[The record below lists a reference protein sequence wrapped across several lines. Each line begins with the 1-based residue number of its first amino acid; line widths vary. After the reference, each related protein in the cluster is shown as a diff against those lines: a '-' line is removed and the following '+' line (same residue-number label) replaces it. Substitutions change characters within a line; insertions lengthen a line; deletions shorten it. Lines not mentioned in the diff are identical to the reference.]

1 MAIELHLATGAA
13 ATIALGGAFFGRH
26 LIASRLRA
34 ARDEHGNRPALWN
47 RFYEVDWGDTTTNN
61 YGYAPAEEDHPQ
73 RFQREM
79 YRQLLHR
86 LDALRGPSE
95 QFKLLEVS
103 CGRAGGLEAFLEAGG
118 ERFDATGLDVAQSA
132 IDWCRAHY
140 SRPALRFVQGSAL
153 ELPFEDDSF
162 DVILNVEASND
173 YGDRPRFLA
182 EVARV
187 LKDDGVFLYA
197 DTCWEAKLAQR
208 EAEFRAAGFSARF
221 DDITANVAEAC
232 RRDSPRRR
240 DVIGRHA
247 PLLVRIALRPQL
259 ENYAAVEGT
268 RKYDAFAAGKR
279 RYLMTA
285 ATKSA

>member
-1 MAIELHLATGAA
+1 MSIALPLATGAA
-13 ATIALGGAFFGRH
+13 ATVALGGAFIGRH

-34 ARDEHGNRPALWN
+34 ARDEHDNRPALWN
-47 RFYEVDWGDTTTNN
+47 RFYAVDWGDTTTNN
-61 YGYAPAEEDHPQ
+61 YGYAPAAEAHPQ

-86 LDALRGPSE
+86 LEQARGKQGKLR
-95 QFKLLEVS
+95 LLEVS

-118 ERFDATGLDVAQSA
+118 ERFDAVGLDIARPA
-132 IDWCRAHY
+132 IDYCRAHY
-140 SRPALRFVQGSAL
+140 HREGLEFVVGSAL
-153 ELPFEDDSF
+153 DLPFGDDSF
-162 DVILNVEASND
+162 DVVLNVEASND

-187 LKDDGVFLYA
+187 LKDDGLFLYA
-197 DTCWEAKLAQR
+197 DTCWDRKCDQR
-208 EAEFRAAGFSARF
+208 KQEFRAAGFEAEF

-232 RRDSPRRR
+232 REDTPRRKT
-240 DVIGRHA
+240 VIDRHA
-247 PLLVRIALRPQL
+247 PFLIRMALRPQL

-268 RKYDAFAAGKR
+268 RKFEAFASGKR

-285 ATKSA
+285 ARKSA